1 MAIDAHFWRAYQQP
15 YFRFEALPVAK
26 QFAIITAWNPG
37 SEWQTQAENDSNN
50 HHLAVDLVHTGY
62 SRVLVG
68 NQNFSWAEESFA
80 APITQEKAMELGRK
94 FAQNAIYFI
103 EEEQLFLLSCI
114 DDMTRLPLGHW
125 RDRCR

>member
-1 MAIDAHFWRAYQQP
+1 MKIDAHFWRAYQQP
-15 YFRFEALPVAK
+15 YFRFEALPLAK

-37 SEWQTQAENDSNN
+37 SEWRTQAENDSNN
-50 HHLAVDLVHTGY
+50 RHLAVDLVHTGY

-80 APITQEKAMELGRK
+80 APMTPIRAVELGRK

-103 EEEQLFLLSCI
+103 ENEQLFLLSCI
-114 DDMTRLPLGHW
+114 DDMPRLPLGNW
-125 RDRCR
+125 RERCR